1 MDRDEVVTRLVA
13 GSVLTGEERRLLGAF
28 VTRAEVAKVIAML
41 LGRYGRFPLD
51 AEGMGGLELVVV
63 PAGVRVLAR
72 RQSTSGAGEILTQDA
87 AIDRYIDQELG
98 PMCHGV
104 RIRRS

>member
-1 MDRDEVVTRLVA
+1 M
-13 GSVLTGEERRLLGAF
+13 LTADERRLLGAF
-28 VTRAEVAKVIAML
+28 VTRAEIAKVIETL

-63 PAGVRVLAR
+63 PTGVRVLAR
-72 RQSTSGAGEILTQDA
+72 RQSASGTGEIVALDA

-104 RIRRS
+104 RIRR